1 VPCCSRCCPR
11 RPPCAGRARP
21 PGRAPRA
28 GSLLGLASRSQWG
41 RRPTPSS
48 PTVATRPTRM
58 PVAAGSRLAAALNAI
73 EHARREAGS
82 QYRDVVVGASGS
94 IDKTPVSSPPGT
106 DEHPEHRVARPF
118 PAAWPSSRTT
128 GPAVGPVSLNS
139 ALPRRAGR
147 ASAYYRFFG
156 RDCWPQGQLQGWY
169 SAEPAKDAPLLSP
182 RARPDLGDC
191 RGPLAHPHDSERLG
205 PRLHTPASDELRAS
219 AGVGP
224 ASAVVSASVEDQR
237 WGRGRFCRPKAAL
250 RGRASAGR
258 PRRASSTLRRD
269 ASS

>member
-1 VPCCSRCCPR
+1 VLLAVLSAAAAVR
-11 RPPCAGRARP
+11 RASTTTRSSATRRLIAWARQP
-21 PGRAPRA
+21 IAMGPA
-28 GSLLGLASRSQWG
+28 
-41 RRPTPSS
+41 TDPSS

-156 RDCWPQGQLQGWY
+156 RDCWPQGQLQRWY
-169 SAEPAKDAPLLSP
+169 SAEPTKDAPLLSP
-182 RARPDLGDC
+182 RRDRTSATAEARL
-191 RGPLAHPHDSERLG
+191 RTRTTASVSV
-205 PRLHTPASDELRAS
+205 PAYTRRIGRRAS
-219 AGVGP
+219 A
-224 ASAVVSASVEDQR
+224 D
-237 WGRGRFCRPKAAL
+237 
-250 RGRASAGR
+250 
-258 PRRASSTLRRD
+258 ASSTPYRRLE
-269 ASS
+269 